1 MNYLLEVKAFY
12 DWLEINPLPSP
23 AIALW
28 HGLMHIANKTGWQQE
43 FTVAISVLSVK
54 TGLNAKAIERARNT
68 LAQCGRI
75 AWKKRGGNQAATYQ
89 INSLCDKTAY
99 ENVLQ
104 SVGQSVAQVSHTPS
118 HKVSDKVSLLNK
130 HKHKQNIK
138 KDTNVSTEKIDYQ
151 EIIDLYNSI
160 CISFAKVT
168 TLSEAR
174 KKAIKA
180 RYANYKYD
188 DFKSLFERAEQS
200 DFLKGRN
207 NRDWKAN
214 FDWMIKDS
222 NMAKILDGNYA
233 NRNSKGGGQDDTGSN
248 AEPDTDGLIQQAIKA
263 GYGDGEW
270 EGF

>member
-68 LAQCGRI
+68 LSQNGRI
-75 AWKKRGGNQAATYQ
+75 SWKKRGGNQAATYQ
-89 INSLCDKTAY
+89 INPLCDKIAY
-99 ENVLQ
+99 ENVARC
-104 SVGQSVAQVSHTPS
+104 VAQVSHTPS
-118 HKVSDKVSLLNK
+118 HNVSDKVSLLN
-130 HKHKQNIK
+130 KHKQNIK

-160 CISFAKVT
+160 CISFSKVT
-168 TLSEAR
+168 TLSGAR

-188 DFKSLFERAEQS
+188 EFKSLFEMAEQS

-233 NRNSKGGGQDDTGSN
+233 NRRGKGGRQDDPGSN
-248 AEPDTDGLIQQAIKA
+248 VKPDTSGLIQQAINA